1 MKFEFQAKYLQH
13 ILSKKQNN
21 EGFTLIELLVVI
33 IIVGILAAIALP
45 SFLTQVNRARAS
57 EGVNNVGAL
66 IRAQQVERLEATEYA
81 GALAGVDAK
90 ITGNYYDYSFA
101 NNNATAVNVL
111 TTNKQADVKLV
122 SGRIVSD
129 TNSDFQ
135 SIVCLSNAVQAETA
149 KTAAVPTSGAGLALS
164 CDGTYTAT
172 K

>member
-66 IRAQQVERLEATEYA
+66 IRAQQVERLEATGYA
-81 GALAGVDAK
+81 AALTDVDAK
-90 ITGNYYDYSFA
+90 ITGNYYTYSFA
-101 NNNATAVNVL
+101 NNTATSVNVL
-111 TTNKQADVKLV
+111 TENIQADVKLV

-129 TNSDFQ
+129 TNSDFK
-135 SIVCLSNAVQAETA
+135 SIVCLSNTVQAD
-149 KTAAVPTSGAGLALS
+149 AAQDAAAPTGDALADLACAS
-164 CDGTYTAT
+164 DYTAT

>member
-66 IRAQQVERLEATEYA
+66 IRAQQVERLEATQYA
-81 GALAGVDAK
+81 GALADVDAK
-90 ITGNYYDYSFA
+90 ITGNYYDYSFGGA
-101 NNNATAVNVL
+101 GATEVNVL
-111 TTNKQADVKLV
+111 TQNKQADVKLV

-129 TNSDFQ
+129 TNSAFQ
-135 SIVCLSNAVQAETA
+135 SIVCLSNAVQAN
-149 KTAAVPTSGAGLALS
+149 AAQNADAPTSGAGLALS
-164 CDGTYTAT
+164 CAADYTAT